1 MIAIYMHRQ
10 SLIAYAYNKSRKGVF
25 INLAVRIQIYKFS
38 IGGHNQYL
46 KKPLSFHLII
56 YIGQQ
61 SKFLDIPGESN
72 AHNFI

>member
-1 MIAIYMHRQ
+1 MH
-10 SLIAYAYNKSRKGVF
+10 ITKAEKGVF